1 MMGFTRR
8 LDQSRRSYVNKVR
21 GRGVLRGNG
30 ALALILIVLV
40 LTLNIPGIIFAP
52 ISLPIVLILG
62 VLAVFCIAT
71 VILIPLVFGIY

>member
-1 MMGFTRR
+1 MMGFLKQ
-8 LDQSRRSYVNKVR
+8 LDRSRRSYVSKVR

-40 LTLNIPGIIFAP
+40 LTLNVPGIIFAP
-52 ISLPIVLILG
+52 ITLPIVFILG
-62 VLAVFCIAT
+62 VAAVLCIAT